1 MSSTQPPRRR
11 TLTVGSLLD
20 SDQGINLQC
29 KCGHR
34 TALLPAQ
41 IAGIAHPQMRVLDF
55 KRKFRCSMCDRSG
68 ASDDIT
74 LTTFDVITPFVDQGD
89 TLPRRGPPPRTH

>member
-1 MSSTQPPRRR
+1 MSGIPSPRRR
-11 TLTVGSLLD
+11 TLTVGSLVE

-41 IAGIAHPQMRVLDF
+41 IASMTHPQTRVLDF
-55 KRKFRCSMCDRSG
+55 KRKFRCSMCGRSG

-74 LTTFDVITPFVDQGD
+74 LTTFEVITPFVDHGD
-89 TLPRRGPPPRTH
+89 ALPRRGPPPRTH